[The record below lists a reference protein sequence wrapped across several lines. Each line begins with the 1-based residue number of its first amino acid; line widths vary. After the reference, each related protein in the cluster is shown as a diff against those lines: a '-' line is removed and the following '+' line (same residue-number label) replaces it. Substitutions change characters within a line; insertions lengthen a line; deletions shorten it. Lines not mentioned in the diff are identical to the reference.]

1 MGRGSTPNTERPAVN
16 STEAF
21 ESLVD
26 CGLHF
31 YNYVEYMGDPQYGE
45 SLKWAPLHNFVEVG
59 EERIQPIVRHYVE
72 A

>member
-1 MGRGSTPNTERPAVN
+1 MGPRLGQHQAAENLLSN

-31 YNYVEYMGDPQYGE
+31 YNYVEYTGDPQYGE
-45 SLKWAPLHNFVEVG
+45 SLKWAPCTTSWKWAKSASS
-59 EERIQPIVRHYVE
+59 PS
-72 A
+72 